1 MPPAKKIKDLP
12 LGLPDQVAG
21 LPTAPTDRGDETQ
34 ERVRYQWAIGVWLLA
49 KGLSSKSDMQALWCE
64 HHDDYLVELAGGRY
78 TAVQV
83 KTDGGE
89 NAMWRLAAP
98 ALIDS
103 VARFCVLE
111 RQYGNLIDAYEFISN
126 AAFYVP
132 GASAINEDTVASSP
146 ARLLELCK
154 KVNTPSEV
162 LEPYLSAFKKLSKK
176 TGGDD
181 EILFLVLRKLRFLQ
195 GPPLR
200 GYDDTLAVQVIPD
213 LPGCNALL
221 QVVCCRLRDDLIGL
235 VQGACRLAMPG
246 IDGVIAYLASNGRP
260 EASLRGKCITM
271 QSALEVI
278 GRRQSPD
285 FRFVNSGEGLRLG
298 SVTGRADALQRKMR
312 NAYIGGQFESL
323 RIRMDS
329 AEQRLMERALL
340 ESEDFEAVA
349 NQLLGAVL
357 VECKD
362 AEAMAVDHT
371 NAKTLGSAIYKQVL
385 LRMDSLATEYPNRVC
400 REPKDTL
407 IGLAGMLSGD
417 CRFAWGTPLQE
428 PQNGA

>member
-1 MPPAKKIKDLP
+1 MPPAKKIKNLP

-34 ERVRYQWAIGVWLLA
+34 ERYRYQWAIGACLLA
-49 KGLSSKSDMQALWCE
+49 EGLSGNRDMQALWCE
-64 HHDDYLVELAGGRY
+64 HHDDYLVELADGRY
-78 TAVQV
+78 IAVQV
-83 KTDGGE
+83 KTDGSE

-103 VARFCVLE
+103 ISRFCVLE
-111 RQYGNLIDAYEFISN
+111 QQHGALIEAYEFMSN
-126 AAFYVP
+126 AGFYVP
-132 GASAINEDTVASSP
+132 GASATSEDTVARSP
-146 ARLLELCK
+146 ARLLDSCK
-154 KVNTPSEV
+154 DVLTPSEV
-162 LEPYLSAFKKLSKK
+162 REPYLSAFRTLSAK
-176 TGGDD
+176 TGGNDD
-181 EILFLVLRKLRFLQ
+181 ILFLVLRKLCFRQ
-195 GPPLR
+195 GPSLR
-200 GYDDTLAVQVIPD
+200 GYDDTLAVQVIPQ
-213 LPGCNALL
+213 LPGCKALL
-221 QVVCCRLRDDLIGL
+221 QAVCCRLRDELIGL

-246 IDGVIAYLASNGRP
+246 IDGVVAYLASNGRP
-260 EASLRGKCITM
+260 EASLRGKCLTM

-298 SVTGRADALQRKMR
+298 SVTGRADVLQRKMR

-329 AEQRLMERALL
+329 AEQRLMERAHL

-385 LRMDSLATEYPNRVC
+385 LRMDRLATEYPNRVC

-407 IGLAGMLSGD
+407 IGVAGMLSGD

-428 PQNGA
+428 PQNGT